1 MNKAKKAKVVG
12 LCCSRAA
19 AIAVGAELVAAH
31 ELLAGPPREIADGI
45 LAGNVTAVA
54 TWSGDYFLWPFQEGV
69 AA

>member
-19 AIAVGAELVAAH
+19 AIAVGAEL